1 MPDFLLFFAL
11 VKIIH
16 RGFEGL
22 GWIMHRGLLMIPAQ
36 FLRNQVLFF
45 DDKGLCMGALQLMH
59 RGLCAGAA
67 CFLTEPNASAPKSK
81 HMRVGTNYASG
92 ALG

>member
-1 MPDFLLFFAL
+1 MTDFLLFFAL

-16 RGFEGL
+16 RGFAGL
-22 GWIMHRGLLMIPAQ
+22 GWIMHRGLLLIPAQ

-59 RGLCAGAA
+59 RGFAAYAPGLCSLCIGAYA
-67 CFLTEPNASAPKSK
+67 PGPRAS
-81 HMRVGTNYASG
+81 
-92 ALG
+92 